1 MVASTISLPNVK
13 KMFIPDEG
21 YTIIDA
27 DLEKADAQIVAWEAG
42 DEELKQIFREGK
54 NLHIENAKMVYG
66 LTHVEKSSE
75 QGSPYHRAKQGVH
88 AVNYGCKARR
98 LAEVLDITVHE
109 AEMFIKRWFS
119 AHPRILA
126 WHERIKV
133 ELKQYR
139 KVRNPFG
146 FERFYF
152 DRVESIF
159 PEALAW
165 VPQSSVAIVT
175 NKGLLNID
183 NNLPEAQLLIQVHD
197 SLVLQV
203 PTELIPDIYSTIL
216 SNMLIPIP
224 YSDPLTIPVSIA
236 ASTKSWGDCEPVE
249 V

>member
-13 KMFIPDEG
+13 KMFIPDGG

-27 DLEKADAQIVAWEAG
+27 DLEKADAQIVAWESG

-54 NLHIENAKMVYG
+54 NLHIENAKMIYG
-66 LTHVEKSSE
+66 LSHVEKSNE

-88 AVNYGCKARR
+88 AVNYGGRARR
-98 LAEVLDITVHE
+98 LAEVLDCTVHE
-109 AEMFIKRWFS
+109 ADTFIKRWFS

-126 WHERIKV
+126 WHKRIQI

-139 KVRNPFG
+139 KVVNPFG

-159 PEALAW
+159 TEALAW

-175 NKGLLNID
+175 NKGLFCI
-183 NNLPEAQLLIQVHD
+183 
-197 SLVLQV
+197 
-203 PTELIPDIYSTIL
+203 
-216 SNMLIPIP
+216 
-224 YSDPLTIPVSIA
+224 
-236 ASTKSWGDCEPVE
+236 
-249 V
+249 